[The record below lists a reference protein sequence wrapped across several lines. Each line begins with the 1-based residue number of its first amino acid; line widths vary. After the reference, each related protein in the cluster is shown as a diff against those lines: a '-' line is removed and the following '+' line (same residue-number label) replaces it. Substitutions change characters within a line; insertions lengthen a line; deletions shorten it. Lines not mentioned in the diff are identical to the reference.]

1 MTAIKVLY
9 RGPTVNYNLESEFHL
24 RDGILLDASDDLFR
38 HLIQED
44 FFVLLERVAFVG
56 FASRAEEVAVFT
68 SQSQLPFLR
77 PLFLAFTNLDT

>member
-1 MTAIKVLY
+1 MH
-9 RGPTVNYNLESEFHL
+9 YNLESEFHL